1 VSLAR
6 GKLTGTWAH
15 HEVAKKGF
23 AMRAAPLELS
33 VIVPTYN
40 ERDNIDEVVSRLE
53 RCLSGRG
60 WEVIFVDDDS
70 SDGTADAVRRHARDN
85 PRVRCL
91 QRIGRRGLSSAC
103 VEGCL
108 ASAAPYLAVMDA
120 DLQHDETLLPR
131 MLEELKH
138 GDADVVIGT
147 RYADGGGIGN
157 WDRSRALMSRFA
169 TRLARAV
176 VPAELSDPM
185 SGFFALRRE
194 AFEGSVRDLSAI
206 GFKIL
211 LDLLA
216 SSPERLTV
224 RELPYRFRNRHA
236 GESKLDSQAMW
247 EYMMLLADKLI
258 GRYVPVRFL
267 AFALIGGLGVAVHFA
282 VLGVLFGPLQ
292 VAFAAAQ
299 TVAALVAM
307 TSNFA
312 LNNALTYRD
321 KRLRGLAWLKGWVS
335 FTLVCSIGMLAN
347 VGVAAWLFA
356 ADTGWALA
364 ALAGIAV
371 GAVWNYAVTAT
382 YTWRQGTR
390 VARRQPAAAGR
401 PRARVIRPV

>member
-1 VSLAR
+1 
-6 GKLTGTWAH
+6 
-15 HEVAKKGF
+15 
-23 AMRAAPLELS
+23 MRAAQLELS

-40 ERDNIDEVVSRLE
+40 ERDNVDELIRRLH
-53 RCLSGRG
+53 RCLAGCE

-70 SDGTADAVRRHARDN
+70 SDGTADAVRHHAREN

-108 ASAAPYLAVMDA
+108 ASSAPCLAVMDA

-131 MLEELKH
+131 MLDTLQRGE
-138 GDADVVIGT
+138 ADVVIGT
-147 RYADGGGIGN
+147 RYAHGGGIGD
-157 WDRSRALMSRFA
+157 WDSSRAWMSRFA
-169 TRLARAV
+169 TRLARTV

-194 AFEGSVRDLSAI
+194 AFDGAVRDLSAI

-224 RELPYRFRNRHA
+224 RELPYRFRQRQA
-236 GESKLDSQAMW
+236 GESKLDSQAVW
-247 EYMMLLADKLI
+247 EYVMLLADKLI
-258 GRYVPVRFL
+258 GRYIPVRFL
-267 AFALIGGLGVAVHFA
+267 AFALIGALGVAVHFA
-282 VLGVLFGPLQ
+282 ILSVLFGPLQ
-292 VAFAAAQ
+292 VPFAAAQ
-299 TVAALVAM
+299 TAAALLAM

-321 KRLRGLAWLKGWVS
+321 KRLHGFAWLKGWLS

-347 VGVAAWLFA
+347 VGVASWLFA

-382 YTWRQGTR
+382 YTWRRTAR
-390 VARRQPAAAGR
+390 VARRQPLRAARA
-401 PRARVIRPV
+401 RARVARPV